1 MNVYVNECRSNPYG
15 ANAMK
20 KKNQAHVH
28 LGVLKAD
35 RQGKL
40 KRIDKY
46 PIKLKIAWYEPD
58 NRRDVDN
65 ITFAVKFILDE
76 LVSAG
81 IIKDDSRKYVSAIE
95 NVVLTD
101 RNDPRIEVEII
112 EGESN

>member
-1 MNVYVNECRSNPYG
+1 
-15 ANAMK
+15 MK